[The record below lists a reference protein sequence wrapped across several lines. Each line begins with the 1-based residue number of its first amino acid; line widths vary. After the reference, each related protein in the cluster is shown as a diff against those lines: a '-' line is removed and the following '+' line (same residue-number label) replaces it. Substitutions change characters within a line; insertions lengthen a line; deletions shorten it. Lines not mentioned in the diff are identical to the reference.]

1 MRADRLI
8 SLLMLLQTQGRMT
21 ARELAEALEVSERT
35 IYRDMD
41 ALSAAGVPVYAE
53 RGPGGGCALLDS
65 YRTNLTGLTQDEVC
79 ALFMLSVPSPLAD
92 LGVSEEL
99 KAALLKLAA
108 ALPSAHRRDAEHGQ
122 QRIHLDA
129 AGWFQ
134 PEEPVPHLRTIQAA
148 VWQDRKLHI
157 KYRRGDGTPGERT
170 VAPYGLV
177 AKASIW
183 YLVASR
189 DGQMRVYRVSRVQ
202 KARLTDEYFERPA
215 GFDLAT
221 FWDQWCKAFETSRP
235 QYPVTLRVAP
245 DFLPVLP
252 QIFGEGIH
260 TLIAHAGPPDDRGR
274 VTLTLTFE
282 CLEAARSQVL
292 GLGTQVE
299 VIAPPALRESVL
311 ETATR
316 VVAFYAAT
324 GDRTA
329 ERKTHGKDDGIR

>member
-8 SLLMLLQTQGRMT
+8 SLLILLQTQGRMT
-21 ARELAEALEVSERT
+21 ARELAETLEVSERT

-65 YRTNLTGLTQDEVC
+65 YRTNLTGLTQDQVC
-79 ALFMLSVPSPLAD
+79 ALFMLSIPAPLAD
-92 LGVSEEL
+92 LGVSKEL

-108 ALPSAHRRDAEHGQ
+108 ALPSDHRRDAEHSQ

-148 VWQDRKLHI
+148 VWQDRKLYI
-157 KYRRGDGTPGERT
+157 KYRRGDGTPGDRT
-170 VAPYGLV
+170 LAPYGLV

-189 DGQMRVYRVSRVQ
+189 EGQMRVYRVSRVQ
-202 KARLTDEYFERPA
+202 QARLTDEHFERPA
-215 GFDLAT
+215 EFDLAT
-221 FWDQWCKAFETSRP
+221 FWGQWCKAFETSRP
-235 QYPVTLRVAP
+235 KYPVTLRVAP
-245 DFLPVLP
+245 EFLPVLP

-260 TLIAHAGPPDDRGR
+260 ALIARAGPPDDRGW

-282 CLEAARSQVL
+282 SLEAARTRVL
-292 GLGTQVE
+292 GLGTHVE
-299 VIAPPALRESVL
+299 VVAPPALRESVL

-316 VVAFYAAT
+316 IVAFY
-324 GDRTA
+324 TA
-329 ERKTHGKDDGIR
+329 SSA